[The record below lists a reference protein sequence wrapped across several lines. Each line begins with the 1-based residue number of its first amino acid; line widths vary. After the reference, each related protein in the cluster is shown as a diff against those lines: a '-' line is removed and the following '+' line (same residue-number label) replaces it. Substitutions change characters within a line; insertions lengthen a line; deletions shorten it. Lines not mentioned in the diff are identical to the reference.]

1 MFISLVL
8 SYLNR
13 SVRFSWSPALDLEDH
28 AIYSTLIPGA
38 QY

>member
-1 MFISLVL
+1 MFISLIL

-13 SVRFSWSPALDLEDH
+13 SACFTWSPALDLEDH
-28 AIYSTLIPGA
+28 AIYSTLITGA